1 MKSKIINLSLIGA
14 FILGS
19 ASTFVS
25 CKDTESDEL
34 ANLQSQVNGL
44 HQDLQTQ
51 IADMQAQHDA
61 LKSGYQTLYNDLKDK
76 IDAIK
81 SCDCVPGQSQLPD
94 FLQGVTTTDQL
105 VEKLIQSAGVNS
117 DVYKKTVEPWISA
130 VLADQKVATKD
141 DVASALTSYL
151 WVLDYKDQ
159 ITELEST
166 LNASK
171 KLAQDAATAAAQAQQ
186 DADSAL
192 EKANALTDS
201 IAKLMPSN
209 EYLSKTVA
217 NLLDRIAALE
227 EKSGNNTACTC
238 PSWLPDS
245 ITNVAVLAQ
254 EASNTASQ
262 ALADAQKLNDKTKA
276 YVDSV
281 ANKAAQDL
289 TIYSTKAEVEQKFND
304 AYAEF
309 KDSINGLRDTIASL
323 VGQYELI
330 LGKYNS
336 LVTGVSVEASTNHVF
351 GSLNLPGI
359 NATILAAYYGT
370 LDETQFP
377 TKRSKYFATADE
389 AAAFSDLTFSGDTY
403 ASGTVAV
410 QNPGD
415 LYVTVNPNDVDFS
428 NISISL
434 VNSQDQK
441 AGGYYLGALEKTD
454 KVLTFGYSRA
464 ADNGFYVTHAGIT
477 SPSEVAKF
485 SVDKSALKSSAS
497 SILSDLKSGSYFS
510 SAKDLV
516 SVATTLFKGVNNQL
530 PAYAV
535 KATWNDGEKNRSVTS
550 HYSVAATAIP
560 ALSYKFGQSLNTN
573 ISLPRVPSVQSIIN
587 KMGIDFS
594 DLNFDIDFSSMFG
607 DDSIVISVPLNM
619 IFDIEI
625 DTKDVVPDVNVEI
638 DTKNVQVVAEITGK
652 PTLNEDAITA
662 TIVDKTG
669 ADGEK
674 TQDVEITVSANAI
687 DMSGVGVK
695 VTSLSGIQVT
705 PTVEIPMDK
714 LKITLNAADAKDDS
728 KSQFVLDKN
737 VDVVISADLLKQVI
751 NTESL
756 NNMLSDKL
764 SFLTDLT
771 SKLDGSALDTYINK
785 INTFLGKIEN
795 LFQNAN
801 SFLQPALFYTNGSSF
816 DQLSTMANLPTT
828 ISLSDGEASKVLY
841 ASSYT
846 GEIIVPAYKK
856 YVAVYKKDA
865 SGSWVPYTT
874 GNDAQYKTGEVI
886 DGDVV
891 KVGFHAT
898 ETGLYRVVYQALD
911 YNGKVAGRNY
921 YIQVK

>member
-51 IADMQAQHDA
+51 IADLQAQHDA

-105 VEKLIQSAGVNS
+105 AEKLIQSAGVNS

-171 KLAQDAATAAAQAQQ
+171 KLAQDAATAAAEAQQ
-186 DADSAL
+186 NADSAL

-309 KDSINGLRDTIASL
+309 KDSINGLRDTIAKL

-370 LDETQFP
+370 LEETQFP

-573 ISLPRVPSVQSIIN
+573 ISLPRVPSFQTILN
-587 KMGIDFS
+587 NFGLDFS
-594 DLNFDIDFSSMFG
+594 NLNFDFDFSSMFG
-607 DDSIVISVPLNM
+607 GDSIVISVPLNM
-619 IFDIEI
+619 IFDVELNT
-625 DTKDVVPDVNVEI
+625 DDVKPDVTVDVDYSNIEVEA
-638 DTKNVQVVAEITGK
+638 TITGS
-652 PTLNEDAITA
+652 PSLNKDAITA
-662 TIVDKTG
+662 VIIDK
-669 ADGEK
+669 DGKQE
-674 TQDVEITVSANAI
+674 VEITVSDKAI
-687 DMSGVGVK
+687 NMDGVGVT
-695 VTSLSGIQVT
+695 VTKFDGIQVN
-705 PTVEIPMDK
+705 PHVNIDFSKIK
-714 LKITLNAADAKDDS
+714 LALNAADAVDPN
-728 KSQFVLDKN
+728 KSQFILNKN
-737 VDVVISADLLKQVI
+737 VDVVISADMLKQMLNV
-751 NTESL
+751 ESL
-756 NNMLSDKL
+756 NTMLSDKL

-816 DQLSTMANLPTT
+816 DQLSTMANMPTT

-856 YVAVYKKDA
+856 YVAIYKKDA